1 MISETLYSQSSND
14 NFVLFENQTYTAFNG
29 NTYNSYRIET
39 NYTVVYIIDSL
50 LENYMI
56 EDRSTLTKIFD
67 RIDKYYKFYLD
78 KTGYEPPGGNPQF
91 NNKTNVFFGPT
102 SCGSGCGLLGTKGI
116 ELSGFSNI
124 YFTIK
129 NDLNVQRDVIISY
142 EFGRNWFN
150 FYNKLL
156 YPGPYDGD
164 FTKNGGF
171 AEGFADTMYL
181 NSTRDIITDTSQID
195 LNETFLQ
202 MKRKFSTFIG
212 YYSNVEANPINSLFN
227 WEFTGTQDPNHGR
240 DGYNFYDGSY
250 QNTVI
255 WGIFEVF
262 GIDNL
267 LPDFISNL
275 NSLPNVS
282 NPDQSLDNLSLS
294 IGRSLN
300 KNVYPFFRNILK
312 FDISDIVRD
321 ELNTYPSLENRL
333 ITDNEVLWFISP
345 QDTITL
351 SMRSLNYLNDNATY
365 RIKNGDTVLLVEDN
379 GNFRLDF
386 GILEGNTE
394 LDLICEMVING
405 YVVDSYPTKLKIRN
419 DFNLLDFPEKLYS
432 HYLSNKIFSNNIQ
445 NDTLVMENI
454 VVDKLGYG
462 NVLYDFVF
470 SQNRIYKLS
479 AKIKHNSLEYDSNTS
494 TLTVGGLPTSG
505 YTSISFQTPSR
516 RDGTPRVGY
525 DIGDSSSEEFYYVE
539 KIVSSSDFI
548 PPDRKYFT
556 GQINIESV
564 GYGNN
569 VKISEIK
576 IEDITDT
583 DGDGIV
589 DFEDICPNSM
599 TNAIVDILG
608 CEVFN
613 LPQNNFSVSVESLSC
628 IGENDGSISITVEDE
643 DLNYTLRVNG
653 ENPVNF
659 NSSDGYQQTLSNL
672 SPGIY
677 QLCFTVEGES
687 GYNQC
692 FDINITEPAPLSA
705 SSKVNKSKKSISFS
719 LDGSDRY
726 IIVHNG
732 VERVFDI
739 SNPEI
744 QLKKGV
750 NFIEVKTDKLCQG
763 TYTEEVFISEK
774 VEFYPNPTIDVV
786 NLFIHGKDKT
796 VDLKIVDR
804 DGNIIGTSCRDIQS
818 NRKIQ
823 VNLEQ
828 YPKGVYLIQSKG
840 ETVQKTIKIIRE

>member
-150 FYNKLL
+150 FSNKLI
-156 YPGPYDGD
+156 YPGPFDGD

-300 KNVYPFFRNILK
+300 KNVYPFFKNILK

-432 HYLSNKIFSNNIQ
+432 YYLSNKIFSNNIQ

-494 TLTVGGLPTSG
+494 TLTVGELPTSG
-505 YTSISFQTPSR
+505 YTHIRFQTPLR
-516 RDGTPRVGY
+516 VDGTSRVGY
-525 DIGDSSSEEFYYVE
+525 DLGDSSSEEFYYVE

-583 DGDGIV
+583 DGDGILDV
-589 DFEDICPNSM
+589 ED
-599 TNAIVDILG
+599 L
-608 CEVFN
+608 VFN
-613 LPQNNFSVSVESLSC
+613 LPQNNFSISVESLSC

-653 ENPVNF
+653 DNPVDL
-659 NSSDGYQQTLSNL
+659 NSSQGYQQTLSNL

-705 SSKVNKSKKSISFS
+705 SAKVNKSRKSISFS

-726 IIVHNG
+726 TIVHNG
-732 VERVFDI
+732 VERVFDV

-774 VEFYPNPTIDVV
+774 VEFYPNPTVDLV
-786 NLFIHGKDKT
+786 NLYIHGKDKT

-804 DGNIIGTSCRDIQS
+804 DGNIIGTSCSDIQS
-818 NRKIQ
+818 NRKVQ
-823 VNLEQ
+823 VNLDQ
-828 YPKGVYLIQSKG
+828 YPKGIYLIQAKG